1 MRISHEVVTI
11 LKKIKIFS
19 TLTYS
24 QLIQLSNV
32 TEEIEVPAGNL
43 ILKEKESGGDL
54 LIIVD
59 GKVGLTFEGKSIGE
73 LEPYNLLGDLAVF
86 DGAPHAVS
94 STALSDV
101 VLFRIKSDVIYE
113 LLEDDIDLVRTILQ
127 HLCSRI
133 RGYHKSLTA

>member
-73 LEPYNLLGDLAVF
+73 LEPYKPLQSNERVPVVGSPYSKTSTGLWGIC
-86 DGAPHAVS
+86 PHEHTVS
-94 STALSDV
+94 PSFLRETKWEPKRHV
-101 VLFRIKSDVIYE
+101 
-113 LLEDDIDLVRTILQ
+113 
-127 HLCSRI
+127 
-133 RGYHKSLTA
+133 